1 MPISHVSLPVAD
13 LDASL
18 AFYLDALKPLG
29 YGVFMK
35 IEQTA
40 GLAVKYSGPDFWL
53 HRCPDSDEKDE
64 EKISKTHVAFQGSS
78 HKMVDAFYAA
88 ALYVP
93 SLFLVMIFHNE
104 GRC

>member
-1 MPISHVSLPVAD
+1 MPIAHISLPVAD

-40 GLAVKYSGPDFWL
+40 GLAVKYGGPDFWL
-53 HRCPDSDEKDE
+53 HHCPESNEKDE
-64 EKISKTHVAFQGSS
+64 KTISKTHVAFQGSS
-78 HKMVDAFYAA
+78 QKAVDAFYAA
-88 ALYVP
+88 ALCVT
-93 SLFLVMIFHNE
+93 SLSLPCLFYA
-104 GRC
+104 GDRC